1 MYQLYWSPAT
11 GAFVVEAVLEE
22 LGLPY
27 ERVRTITGQ
36 GEHRKAA
43 YVAMN
48 PLEQIPSLVLPDG
61 TVMTE
66 TAAIVM
72 HLCDCRPEAG
82 LLPEPGSSE
91 RARAYRWLVLL
102 AVNFYE
108 ADLRFYYPGRYTADP
123 AGLDGVKQAAVQ
135 RMDRL
140 LEVIEKALE
149 PGPWL
154 LGDRFSACDLYL
166 FMLALWHPA
175 RQALLD
181 EYPRLAG
188 LMRTVRQRPSVERI
202 WHGHY
207 PDSGE
212 HPWSTWTGSSA
223 S

>member
-27 ERVRTITGQ
+27 RRVSTITGQ
-36 GEHRKAA
+36 DEHRKPA

-48 PLEQIPSLVLPDG
+48 PLQQIPSLVLPDG

-82 LLPEPGSSE
+82 LLPAPGTAE

-108 ADLRFYYPGRYTADP
+108 ADLRFYYPERYTADP
-123 AGLDGVKQAAVQ
+123 AGVDGVRRAAVQ

-140 LEVIEKALE
+140 LEVIEKALA

-154 LGDRFSACDLYL
+154 LGPRFSACDLYL

-175 RQALLD
+175 RRALLD
-181 EYPRLAG
+181 EYPRLGA
-188 LMRTVRQRPSVERI
+188 LMRAVRRRPSVERI
-202 WHGHY
+202 WRGHY
-207 PDSGE
+207 PDNGE